1 MATVAKAAAVPQPIP
16 RIAPR
21 EDLNPFRIAQIQ
33 FDMAAEYLKL
43 DQGLRQIL
51 RTPKRVLEVS
61 VPTKMDNG
69 QVKVFTGYR
78 VQHNVARGPAKG
90 GLRYHPNVTLDEVRA
105 LAAWMTWKTAAVN
118 IPYGGGKGGVICDPK
133 RMSKAELERMTRR
146 YTSEILPI
154 IGPEQDIPAPDVY
167 TDAQTMAWI
176 MDTYS
181 MTKGYSTL
189 GVVTGKPLSIG
200 GSEGRNDAT
209 ARGCVVVV
217 EEACKIKKMSLRG
230 ASVAIQ
236 GFGHGGASAARL
248 FTEKKARVVAIS
260 DSRGGVFNS
269 RGIDPQKAMRY
280 KERSGTVVGMPGT
293 SRISNDDLL
302 TMKCDILVPAAL
314 ETVITL
320 NNADQI
326 KAKIVAE
333 IANGPTTPHADEVL
347 ARRGIT
353 VLPDVLTNAGGV
365 TASYFEWVQ
374 DLQSFFWAASEV
386 NARLEAV
393 MRRAFLD
400 CYESMRKHRTYL
412 RTGTYV
418 LAVGRVADATLV
430 RGLFP

>member
-1 MATVAKAAAVPQPIP
+1 MATLAKAAPQPIP

-21 EDLNPFRIAQIQ
+21 EDLNPYRIAQIQ
-33 FDMAAEYLKL
+33 FDIAAEYLKL

-61 VPTKMDNG
+61 IPTKMDNG
-69 QVKVFTGYR
+69 QVKVFSGYR

-90 GLRYHPNVTLDEVRA
+90 GIRYHPAVTLDEVKA
-105 LAAWMTWKTAAVN
+105 LAAWMTWKTATVN

-133 RMSKAELERMTRR
+133 RMTKPELERMTRR
-146 YTSEILPI
+146 YTSEILPL
-154 IGPEQDIPAPDVY
+154 IGPEKDIPAPDMY
-167 TDAQTMAWI
+167 TDSQTMAWI

-181 MTKGYSTL
+181 MTKGYSSL

-200 GSEGRNDAT
+200 GSEGRNEAT
-209 ARGCVVVV
+209 ARGCLVAV
-217 EEACKIKKMSLRG
+217 EEACRVKKMSVRG

-236 GFGHGGASAARL
+236 GFGNAGSLAAKL
-248 FTEKKARVVAIS
+248 FAEKKARVIAIS

-269 RGIDPQKAMRY
+269 RGIDPLKAMRY

-293 SRISNDDLL
+293 SRISNDELL
-302 TMKCDILVPAAL
+302 TMKCDILIPAAL
-314 ETVITL
+314 ENVITL

-333 IANGPTTPHADEVL
+333 AANGPTTPHADEVL
-347 ARRGIT
+347 ARKGIML
-353 VLPDVLTNAGGV
+353 LPDILANAGGV
-365 TASYFEWVQ
+365 TVSYFEWVQ
-374 DLQSFFWAASEV
+374 DLQSFFWSEAEV
-386 NARLEAV
+386 NAKLESV
-393 MRRAFLD
+393 MRRAFTEVH
-400 CYESMRKHRTYL
+400 ESARKHRTHM
-412 RTGTYV
+412 RTGAYC

>member
-1 MATVAKAAAVPQPIP
+1 MATVAKAAPQPIP

-21 EDLNPFRIAQIQ
+21 EDLNPLRIAQIQ
-33 FDMAAEYLKL
+33 FDLAAEYLKL
-43 DQGLRQIL
+43 DQGIRQIL

-69 QVKVFTGYR
+69 QIKVFTGYR

-90 GLRYHPNVTLDEVRA
+90 GIRYHPNVTLDEVKA
-105 LAAWMTWKTAAVN
+105 LATWMTWKTATVN

-133 RMSKAELERMTRR
+133 RMTKSELERMTRR
-146 YTSEILPI
+146 YTSEILPV

-200 GSEGRNDAT
+200 GSEGRMEAT
-209 ARGCVVVV
+209 ARGCVVAT

-230 ASVAIQ
+230 ATVAIQ
-236 GFGHGGASAARL
+236 GFGNVGSLAARL

-269 RGIDPQKAMRY
+269 RGIDPLKAMRY

-314 ETVITL
+314 ENVITL
-320 NNADQI
+320 NNVEQI

-333 IANGPTTPHADEVL
+333 AANGPTTPHADEVL
-347 ARRGIT
+347 VRKGILL
-353 VLPDVLTNAGGV
+353 LPDILANAGGV
-365 TASYFEWVQ
+365 TVSYFEWVQ
-374 DLQSFFWAASEV
+374 DLQSFFWTEAEV
-386 NARLEAV
+386 NAKLEAV
-393 MRRAFLD
+393 MRRAFQ
-400 CYESMRKHRTYL
+400 EVHEAARRHRAHM
-412 RTGTYV
+412 RTGAYV

>member
-1 MATVAKAAAVPQPIP
+1 MASVAKAAPQPMP

-21 EDLNPFRIAQIQ
+21 EDLNPHRIAQIQ
-33 FDMAAEYLKL
+33 FDIAAEYLKL

-61 VPTKMDNG
+61 IPTKMDNG
-69 QVKVFTGYR
+69 QIKVFTGYR
-78 VQHNVARGPAKG
+78 VQHNVSRGPAKG
-90 GLRYHPNVTLDEVRA
+90 GIRYHPNVTLDEVKA
-105 LAAWMTWKTAAVN
+105 LATWMTWKCAAVN

-189 GVVTGKPLSIG
+189 GVVTGKPVSIG
-200 GSEGRNDAT
+200 GSEGRKEAT
-209 ARGCVVVV
+209 ARGVLVVV
-217 EEACKIKKMSLRG
+217 EEACKVKKMSLRG

-236 GFGHGGASAARL
+236 GFGNAGSMVAKL
-248 FTEKKARVVAIS
+248 FADKKARIVAIS

-269 RGIDPQKAMRY
+269 RGIDPLKAMRY

-314 ETVITL
+314 ENVITL
-320 NNADQI
+320 NNVDQI

-333 IANGPTTPHADEVL
+333 AANGPTTPHADEAL
-347 ARRGIT
+347 ARKGVL
-353 VLPDVLTNAGGV
+353 VLPDILANAGGV

-374 DLQSFFWAASEV
+374 DLQSFFWPLAEV
-386 NARLEAV
+386 NAKLESIL
-393 MRRAFLD
+393 RRAFLEVH
-400 CYESMRKHRTYL
+400 ESMRKHRTHM
-412 RTGTYV
+412 RTGAYV

>member
-1 MATVAKAAAVPQPIP
+1 MATTVAKAAPQPIP

-21 EDLNPFRIAQIQ
+21 EDLNPHRIAQIQ
-33 FDMAAEYLKL
+33 FDIAAEYLKL
-43 DQGLRQIL
+43 DPGLRQIL
-51 RTPKRVLEVS
+51 RAPKRVLEVS
-61 VPTKMDNG
+61 IPTKMDNG
-69 QVKVFTGYR
+69 QLKVFTGYR

-90 GLRYHPNVTLDEVRA
+90 GIRYHPNVSVDEVKA
-105 LAAWMTWKTAAVN
+105 LAMWMTWKSATVN

-133 RMSKAELERMTRR
+133 RMSKGELERMTRR
-146 YTSEILPI
+146 YTSEILPL

-189 GVVTGKPLSIG
+189 GVVTGKPVSIG
-200 GSEGRNDAT
+200 GSEGRKEAT
-209 ARGCVVVV
+209 ARGVLVVV
-217 EEACKIKKMSLRG
+217 EEACKVKKMSFRG

-236 GFGHGGASAARL
+236 GFGNVGSLVARL
-248 FTEKKARVVAIS
+248 FAEKKARVVAIS

-269 RGIDPQKAMRY
+269 RGIDPLKAVRY
-280 KERSGTVVGMPGT
+280 KERAGTVVGMPGT

-314 ETVITL
+314 ENAITL
-320 NNADQI
+320 NNVDSI

-333 IANGPTTPHADEVL
+333 AANGPTTPHADEVL
-347 ARRGIT
+347 QRKGILL
-353 VLPDVLTNAGGV
+353 LPDILANAGGV
-365 TASYFEWVQ
+365 TVSYFEWVQ
-374 DLQSFFWAASEV
+374 DLQSFFWPVTEV
-386 NARLEAV
+386 NAKLESV

-400 CYESMRKHRTYL
+400 VHESSRRNRTHM
-412 RTGTYV
+412 RTGAYV
-418 LAVGRVADATLV
+418 LGVGRVAEATLV

>member
-1 MATVAKAAAVPQPIP
+1 MATVAKAAPQPIP

-21 EDLNPFRIAQIQ
+21 EDLNPHKIAQIQ
-33 FDMAAEYLKL
+33 FDIAAEYLKL
-43 DQGLRQIL
+43 DAGLRQIL

-61 VPTKMDNG
+61 IPTKMDNA

-90 GLRYHPNVTLDEVRA
+90 GIRYHPNVTVDEVKA
-105 LAAWMTWKTAAVN
+105 LATWMTWKCATVN
-118 IPYGGGKGGVICDPK
+118 IPFGGGKGGVICDPK

-146 YTSEILPI
+146 YASEILPL

-181 MTKGYSTL
+181 MTKGYSSL
-189 GVVTGKPLSIG
+189 GVVTGKPVSIG
-200 GSEGRNDAT
+200 GSEGRKEAT
-209 ARGCVVVV
+209 ARGVLVTV
-217 EEACKIKKMSLRG
+217 EEACKVKKISLRG
-230 ASVAIQ
+230 AAVAIQ
-236 GFGHGGASAARL
+236 GFGNAGSMVAKL
-248 FTEKKARVVAIS
+248 FAEKKARIVAIS

-269 RGIDPQKAMRY
+269 RGIDPLKAMRY

-302 TMKCDILVPAAL
+302 TMKCDILIPAAL
-314 ETVITL
+314 ENVITL
-320 NNADQI
+320 NNVDQI

-333 IANGPTTPHADEVL
+333 AANGPTTPHADEAL
-347 ARRGIT
+347 ARKGILL
-353 VLPDVLTNAGGV
+353 LPDILANAGGV

-374 DLQSFFWAASEV
+374 DLQSFFWPAAEV
-386 NARLEAV
+386 NLKLESL
-393 MRRAFLD
+393 MRRAFLEV
-400 CYESMRKHRTYL
+400 YESMRKHRTHM
-412 RTGTYV
+412 RTGAYV

>member
-1 MATVAKAAAVPQPIP
+1 MATVAKAAPQPIP

-21 EDLNPFRIAQIQ
+21 EDLNPHKIAQIQ
-33 FDMAAEYLKL
+33 FDIAAEYLKL
-43 DQGLRQIL
+43 DAGLRQIL

-61 VPTKMDNG
+61 IPTKMDNG

-90 GLRYHPNVTLDEVRA
+90 GIRYHPNVTVDEVKA
-105 LAAWMTWKTAAVN
+105 LATWMTWKCATVN
-118 IPYGGGKGGVICDPK
+118 IPFGGGKGGVICDPK

-146 YTSEILPI
+146 YTSEILPV

-189 GVVTGKPLSIG
+189 GVVTGKPVSIG
-200 GSEGRNDAT
+200 GSEGRKEAT
-209 ARGCVVVV
+209 ARGVLVAV
-217 EEACKIKKMSLRG
+217 EEACKVKKMSLRG
-230 ASVAIQ
+230 AAVAIQ
-236 GFGHGGASAARL
+236 GFGNAGSMVAKL
-248 FTEKKARVVAIS
+248 FAEKKARIVAIS

-269 RGIDPQKAMRY
+269 RGIDPLKAMRY

-302 TMKCDILVPAAL
+302 TMKCDILIPAAL
-314 ETVITL
+314 ENVITL
-320 NNADQI
+320 NNVDQI

-333 IANGPTTPHADEVL
+333 AANGPTTPHADEAL
-347 ARRGIT
+347 ARKG
-353 VLPDVLTNAGGV
+353 VMLLPDILANAGGV

-374 DLQSFFWAASEV
+374 DLQSFFWPAAEV
-386 NARLEAV
+386 NLKLESL
-393 MRRAFLD
+393 MRRAFLEVH
-400 CYESMRKHRTYL
+400 ESMRKHRTHM
-412 RTGTYV
+412 RTGAYV

>member
-1 MATVAKAAAVPQPIP
+1 MATLAKPAPQPAP

-21 EDLNPFRIAQIQ
+21 EDLNPYRIAQIQ
-33 FDMAAEYLKL
+33 FDLSAEYLKL

-61 VPTKMDNG
+61 IPAKMDNG
-69 QVKVFTGYR
+69 QVKVFSGFR

-90 GLRYHPNVTLDEVRA
+90 GVRYHPNVTLDEVKA
-105 LAAWMTWKTAAVN
+105 LATWMTWKCATVG
-118 IPYGGGKGGVICDPK
+118 IPFGGAKGGIICDPK

-146 YTSEILPI
+146 YAFEILPI

-167 TDAQTMAWI
+167 TDSQTMAWI

-181 MTKGYSTL
+181 MTKGHSSL
-189 GVVTGKPLSIG
+189 GVVTGKPVSIG
-200 GSEGRNDAT
+200 GSEGRREAT
-209 ARGCVVVV
+209 ARGCVIVV
-217 EEACKIKKMSLRG
+217 EEACKVKKMSLRG

-236 GFGHGGASAARL
+236 GFGSVGSIAARL
-248 FTEKKARVVAIS
+248 FVEKKARLVAIS

-269 RGIDPQKAMRY
+269 RGIDPLKAMRY

-302 TMKCDILVPAAL
+302 ALKCDILVPAAL
-314 ETVITL
+314 EGVITL

-326 KAKIVAE
+326 KAKVIAE
-333 IANGPTTPHADEVL
+333 AANGPTTPHADEAL

-353 VLPDVLTNAGGV
+353 VLPDILANAGGV

-374 DLQSFFWAASEV
+374 DLQSFFWSEAEV
-386 NARLEAV
+386 NSKLEVV
-393 MRRAFLD
+393 MRRAF
-400 CYESMRKHRTYL
+400 EQVHEMARRHRTHL
-412 RTGTYV
+412 RTGAYC
-418 LAVGRVADATLV
+418 LAVGRVAEATLV

>member
-1 MATVAKAAAVPQPIP
+1 MATLAKAAPQPIP

-21 EDLNPFRIAQIQ
+21 EDLNPYRIAQIQ
-33 FDMAAEYLKL
+33 FDIAAEYLKL

-61 VPTKMDNG
+61 IPTKMDNG

-90 GLRYHPNVTLDEVRA
+90 GIRYHPAVTLDEVKA
-105 LAAWMTWKTAAVN
+105 LAAWMTWKTATVN

-133 RMSKAELERMTRR
+133 RMTKPELERMTRR

-154 IGPEQDIPAPDVY
+154 IGPEQDIPAPDMY
-167 TDAQTMAWI
+167 TDSQTMAWI

-200 GSEGRNDAT
+200 GSEGRNEAT
-209 ARGCVVVV
+209 ARGCLVAV
-217 EEACKIKKMSLRG
+217 EEACRVKKMSIRG
-230 ASVAIQ
+230 SSVAIQ
-236 GFGHGGASAARL
+236 GFGNAGSLAAKL
-248 FTEKKARVVAIS
+248 FAEKKARVVAIS

-269 RGIDPQKAMRY
+269 RGIDPLKAMRY

-293 SRISNDDLL
+293 SRISNDELL
-302 TMKCDILVPAAL
+302 VMKCDILIPAAL
-314 ETVITL
+314 ENVITL

-333 IANGPTTPHADEVL
+333 AANGPTTPHADEVL
-347 ARRGIT
+347 ARKGIML
-353 VLPDVLTNAGGV
+353 LPDILANAGGV
-365 TASYFEWVQ
+365 TVSYFEWVQ
-374 DLQSFFWAASEV
+374 DLQSFFWSEAEV
-386 NARLEAV
+386 NAKLESV
-393 MRRAFLD
+393 MRRAFQEVH
-400 CYESMRKHRTYL
+400 ESARKHRTHM
-412 RTGTYV
+412 RTGAYC

>member
-1 MATVAKAAAVPQPIP
+1 MATVAKAAPQPIP

-21 EDLNPFRIAQIQ
+21 EDLNPYRIAQIQ
-33 FDMAAEYLKL
+33 FDIAAEYLKL

-61 VPTKMDNG
+61 IPTKMDNG
-69 QVKVFTGYR
+69 QVKVFAGYR

-90 GLRYHPNVTLDEVRA
+90 GIRYHPAVTLDEVKA
-105 LAAWMTWKTAAVN
+105 LAAWMTWKTATVN

-133 RMSKAELERMTRR
+133 RMTKPELERMTRR

-154 IGPEQDIPAPDVY
+154 IGPEQDIPAPDMY
-167 TDAQTMAWI
+167 TDSQTMAWI

-200 GSEGRNDAT
+200 GSEGRNEAT
-209 ARGCVVVV
+209 ARGCLVAV
-217 EEACKIKKMSLRG
+217 EEACRVKKMSVRG
-230 ASVAIQ
+230 SSVAIQ
-236 GFGHGGASAARL
+236 GFGNAGSLAAKL
-248 FTEKKARVVAIS
+248 FAEKKARVIAIS

-269 RGIDPQKAMRY
+269 RGIDPLKAMRY

-293 SRISNDDLL
+293 SRISNDELL
-302 TMKCDILVPAAL
+302 TMKCDILIPAAL
-314 ETVITL
+314 ENVITL

-333 IANGPTTPHADEVL
+333 AANGPTTPHADEVL
-347 ARRGIT
+347 ARKGIML
-353 VLPDVLTNAGGV
+353 LPDILANAGGV
-365 TASYFEWVQ
+365 TVSYFEWVQ
-374 DLQSFFWAASEV
+374 DLQSFFWSEAEV
-386 NARLEAV
+386 NAKLESV
-393 MRRAFLD
+393 MRRAFQEVH
-400 CYESMRKHRTYL
+400 ESARKHRTHM
-412 RTGTYV
+412 RTGAYC

>member
-1 MATVAKAAAVPQPIP
+1 MATTVAKAAPQPIP

-21 EDLNPFRIAQIQ
+21 EDLNPHRIAQIQ

-43 DQGLRQIL
+43 DAGLRQIL

-61 VPTKMDNG
+61 IPTKMDNG

-90 GLRYHPNVTLDEVRA
+90 GIRYHPNVTVDEVKA
-105 LAAWMTWKTAAVN
+105 LATWMTWKCATVN

-146 YTSEILPI
+146 YASEILPL

-189 GVVTGKPLSIG
+189 GVVTGKPVSIG
-200 GSEGRNDAT
+200 GSEGRKEAT
-209 ARGCVVVV
+209 ARGVLVTV
-217 EEACKIKKMSLRG
+217 EEACKLKKISLRG
-230 ASVAIQ
+230 AAVAIQ
-236 GFGHGGASAARL
+236 GFGNAGSMVARL
-248 FTEKKARVVAIS
+248 FAEKKARIVAIS

-269 RGIDPQKAMRY
+269 RGIDPLKAMRY

-302 TMKCDILVPAAL
+302 TMKCDILIPAAL
-314 ETVITL
+314 ENVITL
-320 NNADQI
+320 NNVDQI
-326 KAKIVAE
+326 KAKVVAE
-333 IANGPTTPHADEVL
+333 AANGPTTPHADEVL
-347 ARRGIT
+347 ARKGIML
-353 VLPDVLTNAGGV
+353 LPDILANAGGV

-374 DLQSFFWAASEV
+374 DLQSFFWPAAEV
-386 NARLEAV
+386 NLKLESL
-393 MRRAFLD
+393 MRRAFLEVF
-400 CYESMRKHRTYL
+400 ESMRKHRTHM
-412 RTGTYV
+412 RTGAYV

>member
-1 MATVAKAAAVPQPIP
+1 MATLAKAAPQPIP

-21 EDLNPFRIAQIQ
+21 EDLNPYRIAQIQ
-33 FDMAAEYLKL
+33 FDIAAEYLKL

-61 VPTKMDNG
+61 IPTKMDNG
-69 QVKVFTGYR
+69 QVKVFSGYR

-90 GLRYHPNVTLDEVRA
+90 GIRYHPAVTLDEVKA
-105 LAAWMTWKTAAVN
+105 LAAWMTWKTATVN

-133 RMSKAELERMTRR
+133 RMTKPELERMTRR
-146 YTSEILPI
+146 YTSEILPL
-154 IGPEQDIPAPDVY
+154 IGPEKDIPAPDVY

-200 GSEGRNDAT
+200 GSEGRNEAT
-209 ARGCVVVV
+209 ARGCLVAV
-217 EEACKIKKMSLRG
+217 EEACRVKKMSIRG
-230 ASVAIQ
+230 SSVAIQ
-236 GFGHGGASAARL
+236 GFGNAGSLAAKL
-248 FTEKKARVVAIS
+248 FAEKKARVIAIS

-269 RGIDPQKAMRY
+269 RGIDPLKAMRY

-293 SRISNDDLL
+293 SRISNDELL
-302 TMKCDILVPAAL
+302 TMKCDILIPAAL
-314 ETVITL
+314 ENVITL

-333 IANGPTTPHADEVL
+333 AANGPTTPHADEVL
-347 ARRGIT
+347 ARKGIML
-353 VLPDVLTNAGGV
+353 LPDILANAGGV
-365 TASYFEWVQ
+365 TVSYFEWVQ
-374 DLQSFFWAASEV
+374 DLQSFFWSEAEV
-386 NARLEAV
+386 NAKLESV
-393 MRRAFLD
+393 MRRAFTEVH
-400 CYESMRKHRTYL
+400 ESARKHRTHM
-412 RTGTYV
+412 RTGAYC

>member
-1 MATVAKAAAVPQPIP
+1 MAIVAKPASTQPIP

-21 EDLNPFRIAQIQ
+21 EDLNPYRISQIQ
-33 FDMAAEYLKL
+33 FDIAAEYLKL

-51 RTPKRVLEVS
+51 RAPKRVLEVS

-69 QVKVFTGYR
+69 QIKVFTGFR

-90 GLRYHPNVTLDEVRA
+90 GIRYHPGVTLDEVKA
-105 LAAWMTWKTAAVN
+105 LAMWMTWKTATVN

-133 RMSKAELERMTRR
+133 RMSKSELERMTRR
-146 YTSEILPI
+146 FASEILPI

-167 TDAQTMAWI
+167 TDSQTMAWI

-181 MTKGYSTL
+181 MTKGYSSL
-189 GVVTGKPLSIG
+189 GVVTGKPISIG
-200 GSEGRNDAT
+200 GSEGRNEAT
-209 ARGCVVVV
+209 ARGCLIAV
-217 EEACKIKKMSLRG
+217 EEACKLKKMPVRG

-236 GFGHGGASAARL
+236 GFGNAGSIAAKL
-248 FTEKKARVVAIS
+248 FAEKKARVIAIS

-269 RGIDPQKAMRY
+269 RGIDPLKAMRY

-302 TMKCDILVPAAL
+302 AMKCDILIPAAL
-314 ETVITL
+314 ENVITL

-326 KAKIVAE
+326 KAKIIAE
-333 IANGPTTPHADEVL
+333 AANGPTTPHADEVL
-347 ARRGIT
+347 ARKGIM
-353 VLPDVLTNAGGV
+353 VIPDILANSGGV
-365 TASYFEWVQ
+365 TVSYFEWVQ
-374 DLQSFFWAASEV
+374 DLQSFYWSEAEV
-386 NARLEAV
+386 NSKLELV
-393 MRRAFLD
+393 IRRAFHEVH
-400 CYESMRKHRTYL
+400 ESARKHRTHL
-412 RTGTYV
+412 RTGAYA